1 MEKLNYVILRKGDTK
16 GEFYESL
23 RSIADAIKVNH
34 STISKKLSKNIN
46 KCTIKSKILKEDF
59 YIFKLV

>member
-1 MEKLNYVILRKGDTK
+1 MEKLNYVILKKGETK
-16 GEFYESL
+16 GEFYDSL

-34 STISKKLSKNIN
+34 STISKKLSKDTN
-46 KCTIKSKILKEDF
+46 KCIIKSKNLKEDF